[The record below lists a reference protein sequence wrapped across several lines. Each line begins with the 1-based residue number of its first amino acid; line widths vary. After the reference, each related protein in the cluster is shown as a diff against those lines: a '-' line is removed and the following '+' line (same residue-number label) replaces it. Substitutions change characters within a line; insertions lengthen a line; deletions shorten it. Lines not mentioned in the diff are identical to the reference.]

1 MEVSNHILGGNQKDS
16 HYINVNYGRD
26 YTADMVK
33 DIRLVKAGED
43 CPRSNGKLHSARG
56 IECGHIFKL
65 GDKYSKALGASY
77 LDEKGESKI
86 MLMGCYGIGVG
97 RTMAA
102 AIEQNYD
109 EYGIIWPTALAPYLV
124 DVIPANIKNAE
135 QMQLAEKIYEQLNA
149 EHLDAM
155 LDDRDERPGFKFKDA
170 DLIGFPFK
178 VICGKKTAENIVELK
193 IRKTGETFEISA
205 DEIISKI
212 KDLEKQY

>member
-1 MEVSNHILGGNQKDS
+1 
-16 HYINVNYGRD
+16 
-26 YTADMVK
+26 MVK

-109 EYGIIWPTALAPYLV
+109 EHGIIWPSALAPYLV

-178 VICGKKTAENIVELK
+178 VICGKKAAENIVELK

>member
-1 MEVSNHILGGNQKDS
+1 
-16 HYINVNYGRD
+16 
-26 YTADMVK
+26 MVK

-109 EYGIIWPTALAPYLV
+109 EHGIIWPSALAPYLV
-124 DVIPANIKNAE
+124 DVIPANIK
-135 QMQLAEKIYEQLNA
+135 MQNKCN
-149 EHLDAM
+149 
-155 LDDRDERPGFKFKDA
+155 
-170 DLIGFPFK
+170 
-178 VICGKKTAENIVELK
+178 
-193 IRKTGETFEISA
+193 
-205 DEIISKI
+205 
-212 KDLEKQY
+212 

>member
-1 MEVSNHILGGNQKDS
+1 MI
-16 HYINVNYGRD
+16 
-26 YTADMVK
+26 K

-43 CPRSNGKLHSARG
+43 CPKSNGKLHSARG

-109 EYGIIWPTALAPYLV
+109 ENGIIWPTALAPYLV
-124 DVIPANIKNAE
+124 DVIPANIKNTE
-135 QMQLAEKIYEQLNA
+135 QMKLAEKIYENLNK

-155 LDDRDERPGFKFKDA
+155 IDDRDERPGFKFKDA

-178 VICGKKTAENIVELK
+178 IICGKKQQ
-193 IRKTGETFEISA
+193 KT
-205 DEIISKI
+205 
-212 KDLEKQY
+212 L